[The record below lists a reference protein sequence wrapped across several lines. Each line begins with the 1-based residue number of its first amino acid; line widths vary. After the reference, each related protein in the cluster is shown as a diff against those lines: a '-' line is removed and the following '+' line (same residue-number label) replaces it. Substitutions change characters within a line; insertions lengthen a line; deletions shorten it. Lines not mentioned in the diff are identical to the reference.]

1 MRQKLFE
8 SICGNRKKQISLAA
22 IILAILLLVVPRL
35 LTLPVADSRAQH
47 YFSHSITEAGEAY
60 LSCRLVIGA
69 LGLVAHSQISLR
81 PFGVGVQTE
90 PGQMLDPVHD
100 MAERASDVLVTAIAA
115 LTIEEI
121 GYEITKAFAPFLLAI
136 LLFAVAALAY
146 CGFGREDLIFRRIV
160 GLTLILICLRIA
172 LPVSAMVNQT
182 IHRYFFAARI
192 AKARQG
198 VDIFSQRDLREAT
211 SLRLPP
217 MGANPF
223 SDIAAPMEFAVQKV
237 IAISALIHAAISHA
251 LSLSQSFVS
260 LCSLYA
266 GEFVIQVLLLPLLAW
281 WVLVRI
287 ANAVFDA
294 NLPLLIRH
302 RRPGAK
308 ANPPSPDTASKQ

>member
-1 MRQKLFE
+1 MRQKIYE

-22 IILAILLLVVPRL
+22 IIFAILLLAAPRL

-47 YFSHSITEAGEAY
+47 YFSHSIKEAGETY
-60 LSCRLVIGA
+60 LACRLVIGA
-69 LGLVAHSQISLR
+69 VGLVQHSQISLR
-81 PFGVGVQTE
+81 PIGIGVQTE
-90 PGQMLDPVHD
+90 PGQILDPVHD

-136 LLFAVAALAY
+136 LLVAVAALAY
-146 CGFGREDLIFRRIV
+146 SGFGREDLIFRRVV

-192 AKARQG
+192 AKAQRG
-198 VDIFSQRDLREAT
+198 IDIFSKHDLKEAA

-223 SDIAAPMEFAVQKV
+223 SDIAEPLQFALQK
-237 IAISALIHAAISHA
+237 ISAISGLIATAVRHS

-266 GEFVIQVLLLPLLAW
+266 GEFVIQMLLLPLLAW

-302 RRPGAK
+302 RRAGAK
-308 ANPPSPDTASKQ
+308 ATPLSSDATDAS